1 MEIIIMGACIES
13 YGKSHENLH
22 TSFENYIT
30 HSNRNEIY
38 DINFHRDT
46 QTSTEIHTLLQR
58 YTNIHR
64 DTQTSTEI
72 HKHPQRY
79 TNFHRD
85 TQTSTNF
92 HRYTKTSTE
101 IHKHP
106 QTSTEIHKFPQGY
119 TKVHRDTC
127 NSRHINFSII

>member
-38 DINFHRDT
+38 DINFHSD
-46 QTSTEIHTLLQR
+46 I
-58 YTNIHR
+58 
-64 DTQTSTEI
+64 QTSTEI

-79 TNFHRD
+79 THFYRDIQTSTEIHKLPQRYTNIHKLPQRYKNIHRD

-92 HRYTKTSTE
+92 HRDTQISTG
-101 IHKHP
+101 IHKSPKRYMQFQAYKLQYHLNP
-106 QTSTEIHKFPQGY
+106 M
-119 TKVHRDTC
+119 
-127 NSRHINFSII
+127 SI

>member
-46 QTSTEIHTLLQR
+46 QTSTEIH
-58 YTNIHR
+58 
-64 DTQTSTEI
+64 
-72 HKHPQRY
+72 KHPQRY
-79 TNFHRD
+79 THFYRDIQTSTKIHKLPQRYKNIHRD

-92 HRYTKTSTE
+92 HRDTQISTG
-101 IHKHP
+101 IHKSP
-106 QTSTEIHKFPQGY
+106 QRYMQFQAYK
-119 TKVHRDTC
+119 
-127 NSRHINFSII
+127 